1 MRLITPLERRG
12 RTIRN
17 KAAPTGWQIYA
28 RASPGRIVI
37 VYIKSRKYLLSTRL
51 VTARTTTAPM
61 IMAKI
66 EGSKTLVDMPKTV
79 PAAGGCSVSVIAIRT
94 IIAPTD
100 AARAKSRSAPTP
112 SRMLL
117 TSGANR
123 TSENTDPTSRARKWP
138 PNSALGAT
146 DLLVG

>member
-1 MRLITPLERRG
+1 MANLRP
-12 RTIRN
+12 
-17 KAAPTGWQIYA
+17 
-28 RASPGRIVI
+28 S
-37 VYIKSRKYLLSTRL
+37 KSREDCNSLYQVAQISSQYALDHGQHDNGPDDYGEDR
-51 VTARTTTAPM
+51 
-61 IMAKI
+61 KI

-138 PNSALGAT
+138 PNSALGAA